1 MALFKIVVWAII
13 FLTKPEIVEELN
25 YQLDWNVIVQFS
37 LPAVISFFLP
47 QTLSITEKKSKFSL
61 SYYL

>member
-37 LPAVISFFLP
+37 LPAVISFFF
-47 QTLSITEKKSKFSL
+47 TTNSVYNREKV
-61 SYYL
+61 

>member
-47 QTLSITEKKSKFSL
+47 QTLFITEKKSKFSL